1 IVRSFSSGKREG
13 GDFVCCTLSPR
24 GEWIYCVGEDFV
36 LYCFSTV
43 TGKLERTLTAY
54 VTAAVRTVPS
64 VDFARK
70 RFKMSIEIESSDVI
84 RLIMQYLKENSL
96 HRTLATLQEETT
108 VSLNTVDSIE
118 SFVADINSGHWDTVL
133 QAIQS
138 LKLPDKTL
146 IDLYEQVV
154 LELIELRELGAARSL
169 LRQTDPMIMLKQ
181 TQPERY
187 IHLEN
192 LLARSYFDPREAYPD
207 GSSKEKR
214 RAAIAQALAGEV
226 SVVPPSRLMALLGQ
240 ALKWQQHQGL
250 LPPGMTI
257 DLFRGKA
264 AVKDVEEEKFP
275 TQLSRHIKFGQKS
288 HVECAR
294 FSPDG
299 QYLVTG
305 SVDGFIEDLKYQA
318 QDNFMMMDDAVL
330 CMCFSRDTEMLATGA
345 QDGKIKVWKIQ
356 SGQCLRRFERAHSK
370 GVTCLSFSKD
380 SSQILSA
387 SFDQTIRIH
396 GLKSGKT
403 LKEFR
408 GHSSFVN
415 EATFSQDGHYILS
428 ASSDGTVKVWNVK
441 TTECANT
448 FKSLGSTAGT
458 DITVNSVI
466 LLPKNPEHFV
476 VCNRSNTVV
485 IMNMQGQ
492 IVRSFSSGKREG
504 GDFVCCTLSPRGEWI
519 YCVGEDFVLYC
530 FSTVTGKLERTLTVS
545 EDTFMTRETLI
556 SSVPAVTTSSC
567 LSIFAISTGPCVS
580 CWAADCAVSVADK

>member
-1 IVRSFSSGKREG
+1 
-13 GDFVCCTLSPR
+13 
-24 GEWIYCVGEDFV
+24 
-36 LYCFSTV
+36 
-43 TGKLERTLTAY
+43 
-54 VTAAVRTVPS
+54 
-64 VDFARK
+64 
-70 RFKMSIEIESSDVI
+70 MSIEVESADVV

-146 IDLYEQVV
+146 VDLYEQVV

-214 RAAIAQALAGEV
+214 RAAIALALAGEV

-264 AVKDVEEEKFP
+264 AVKDVEEERFP

-288 HVECAR
+288 HVECSR

-305 SVDGFIEDLKYQA
+305 SVDGFIEVWNFTTGKIRKDLKYQA

-370 GVTCLSFSKD
+370 GVTCVSFCKD
-380 SSQILSA
+380 TSQLLSA

-396 GLKSGKT
+396 GLKSGKS

-408 GHSSFVN
+408 GHTSFVN
-415 EATFSQDGHYILS
+415 EATFTPDGHHILS

-441 TTECANT
+441 TTECTST
-448 FKSLGSTAGT
+448 FKPLGTSAGT
-458 DITVNSVI
+458 DITVNNVL

-530 FSTVTGKLERTLTVS
+530 FSIVTGKLERTLTVHEKDVIGIAHHPHQNLIATYS
-545 EDTFMTRETLI
+545 EDGLLKLWK
-556 SSVPAVTTSSC
+556 P
-567 LSIFAISTGPCVS
+567 
-580 CWAADCAVSVADK
+580 

>member
-1 IVRSFSSGKREG
+1 
-13 GDFVCCTLSPR
+13 
-24 GEWIYCVGEDFV
+24 
-36 LYCFSTV
+36 
-43 TGKLERTLTAY
+43 
-54 VTAAVRTVPS
+54 
-64 VDFARK
+64 
-70 RFKMSIEIESSDVI
+70 MSIEIESADVI

-96 HRTLATLQEETT
+96 QRTLATLQEETT

-146 IDLYEQVV
+146 IDLYEQVRGRSNQDFYKSAVVMWLILNIDWAVDFLQVV

-240 ALKWQQHQGL
+240 SLKWQQHQGL

-264 AVKDVEEEKFP
+264 AVKDVEEERFP
-275 TQLSRHIKFGQKS
+275 TQLARHIKFGQKS
-288 HVECAR
+288 HVECSR

-305 SVDGFIEDLKYQA
+305 SVDGFIEVWNFTTGKIRKDLKYQA

-330 CMCFSRDTEMLATGA
+330 CMSFSRDTEMMATGA

-356 SGQCLRRFERAHSK
+356 SGQCLRRYERAHSK
-370 GVTCLSFSKD
+370 GVTCISFSKD

-396 GLKSGKT
+396 GLKSGKS

-415 EATFSQDGHYILS
+415 DATLTPDGHHIIS
-428 ASSDGTVKVWNVK
+428 ASSDGTVKIWNVK
-441 TTECANT
+441 TTECTST
-448 FKSLGSTAGT
+448 FKSLGTSAGT
-458 DITVNSVI
+458 DITVNNVI

-504 GDFVCCTLSPRGEWI
+504 GDFVCCSLSPRGEWI

-545 EDTFMTRETLI
+545 LQHPSLPSF
-556 SSVPAVTTSSC
+556 TS
-567 LSIFAISTGPCVS
+567 FY
-580 CWAADCAVSVADK
+580 

>member
-1 IVRSFSSGKREG
+1 
-13 GDFVCCTLSPR
+13 
-24 GEWIYCVGEDFV
+24 
-36 LYCFSTV
+36 
-43 TGKLERTLTAY
+43 
-54 VTAAVRTVPS
+54 
-64 VDFARK
+64 
-70 RFKMSIEIESSDVI
+70 MSLEIESADVI
-84 RLIMQYLKENSL
+84 RLIMQYLKENNL

-226 SVVPPSRLMALLGQ
+226 SVVPPSRLMALLAQ
-240 ALKWQQHQGL
+240 SLKWQQHQGL

-264 AVKDVEEEKFP
+264 AVKDVEEERFP

-288 HVECAR
+288 HVECSR

-305 SVDGFIEDLKYQA
+305 SVDGFIEVWNFTTGKIRKVETFCTHSPRNKYPLTCV
-318 QDNFMMMDDAVL
+318 FVLGIIVDAVVCMVL
-330 CMCFSRDTEMLATGA
+330 CVHIFNCFIKHCVCCTGSEIPSGHRDAVHRSPGR
-345 QDGKIKVWKIQ
+345 Q
-356 SGQCLRRFERAHSK
+356 SEGLC
-370 GVTCLSFSKD
+370 SFSFEMVCF
-380 SSQILSA
+380 LC
-387 SFDQTIRIH
+387 IRVH
-396 GLKSGKT
+396 GLKSGKC

-415 EATFSQDGHYILS
+415 EATFTPDGHHIIS
-428 ASSDGTVKVWNVK
+428 ASSDGTVKIWNVK
-441 TTECANT
+441 TTECTST
-448 FKSLGSTAGT
+448 FKSLGASAGA
-458 DITVNSVI
+458 DITVNNVI

-530 FSTVTGKLERTLTVS
+530 FSTVTGKLERTLTVHEKDVIGIAHHPHQNMIATYS
-545 EDTFMTRETLI
+545 EDGLLKLWK
-556 SSVPAVTTSSC
+556 P
-567 LSIFAISTGPCVS
+567 
-580 CWAADCAVSVADK
+580 